1 MLQGNLVHLNL
12 GLGSTSSILTA
23 ANSGTVLNQYR
34 VRGRGD
40 PRESECATREN
51 VPIHSNKLSL
61 TLTVFSSFLASFF
74 HFHCSIVS
82 KLEQSGKQST
92 SFHALR

>member
-1 MLQGNLVHLNL
+1 MFQGNNGKILLLKL
-12 GLGSTSSILTA
+12 GLGSARSTLTTT
-23 ANSGTVLNQYR
+23 ANLGTVLNQYR

-40 PRESECATREN
+40 PRKSECFTREN
-51 VPIHSNKLSL
+51 VPIHSNKFSL

-74 HFHCSIVS
+74 HFHCSIAS

-92 SFHALR
+92 